1 MAINHFKTSKAL
13 LDRLK
18 SLSGLPPLAQE
29 NSAYTPTVG
38 QAYMREVDMSGATQA
53 PTLNADGFQRQ
64 DGLYR
69 VGVFVPKNNGK
80 FNAIGYI
87 DAIIAGFP
95 RGLVLTHEGQKVR
108 IEQSGREQGFVDGEF
123 YQAGVMI
130 RYTVVA

>member
-1 MAINHFKTSKAL
+1 MINHFKTSKAL

-18 SLSGLPPLAQE
+18 TLSGLPPLAQE
-29 NSAYTPTVG
+29 NSAFTPTVN

-53 PTLNADGFQRQ
+53 PTLGADGFQRQ

-69 VGVFVPKNNGK
+69 VGIFVPKNNGK

-87 DAIIAGFP
+87 DTVIAGFP
-95 RGLVLTHEGQKVR
+95 RGLVLTHEGQRVR
-108 IEQSGREQGFVDGEF
+108 IEQSEREQGFLDGEWF
-123 YQAGVMI
+123 QTGVMI

>member
-1 MAINHFKTSKAL
+1 MINHFKTSKAL

-53 PTLNADGFQRQ
+53 PTLGADGFQRQ
-64 DGLYR
+64 GGLYR

-80 FNAIGYI
+80 FNAIGHI

-95 RGLVLTHEGQKVR
+95 RGLVLTNGGQKVR
-108 IEQSGREQGFVDGEF
+108 IEQSEREQGFVDGEF
-123 YQAGVMI
+123 YQCGVMI
-130 RYTVVA
+130 RYTVIA